1 MQNGGSMWT
10 EMNQII
16 FSPEVT
22 KLGIVVILE
31 RACSHNKSMHNLEL
45 FVNSLVY
52 ERKKIILN
60 ETGMFMSSSVFVPY
74 DIMPDTILKVLGDLI
89 DSNLPRS
96 VFKKEQTVHICFELP
111 MQHASGSNNALGVVN
126 VVCGLLL
133 AINEASESKKS
144 KNTTDHKLCIFDVI
158 LKSVF
163 FKHRVEYSAVLLHC
177 IRYGYCGPSEMTA
190 FVEHKVHTDTT
201 VPVVSAPSRSKKSL
215 LV

>member
-1 MQNGGSMWT
+1 MENDGSIWT
-10 EMNQII
+10 EMNKVI
-16 FSPEVT
+16 FTPEVT

>member
-1 MQNGGSMWT
+1 
-10 EMNQII
+10 
-16 FSPEVT
+16 
-22 KLGIVVILE
+22 
-31 RACSHNKSMHNLEL
+31 
-45 FVNSLVY
+45 
-52 ERKKIILN
+52 
-60 ETGMFMSSSVFVPY
+60 
-74 DIMPDTILKVLGDLI
+74 
-89 DSNLPRS
+89 
-96 VFKKEQTVHICFELP
+96 